1 MFWDFKKYIHAG
13 IVCVVNIHFSREVLR
28 KVFPFLLWK
37 NIFGRTFLFSFRF
50 ILFDSCFLVTLCF
63 PVATIVTKKT
73 KTWKQSGSNPS
84 AAVTSEL
91 SQESPEPGSKSQLS
105 EKSPLEPLDDEVE
118 EAPLDREVPSK
129 PAELLPS
136 EDLGIAQS
144 EPSSELGMFFHE
156 YVPVL
161 LSWLARFPL
170 KSIPSKS
177 LEHILFLSLLTPQL
191 ARLSI
196 SRIV

>member
-1 MFWDFKKYIHAG
+1 M
-13 IVCVVNIHFSREVLR
+13 
-28 KVFPFLLWK
+28 
-37 NIFGRTFLFSFRF
+37 
-50 ILFDSCFLVTLCF
+50 
-63 PVATIVTKKT
+63 ATIVTKKT

-105 EKSPLEPLDDEVE
+105 EKSPLDDEVE

-129 PAELLPS
+129 PAEPLPS

-161 LSWLARFPL
+161 LL
-170 KSIPSKS
+170 
-177 LEHILFLSLLTPQL
+177 
-191 ARLSI
+191 
-196 SRIV
+196 